1 MFRQFSWLVPFSLL
15 KLLMVMMVFFI
26 TYLLWKADRLLE
38 GEIVLSESGFAGRLL
53 AVVCENGV
61 LYVPMKMAVLN
72 EACVFV
78 GRNLSGI
85 VAELYYYFKCTRRA
99 RVVKKGRG
107 WDKYKDFF
115 VFRCE
120 K

>member
-1 MFRQFSWLVPFSLL
+1 
-15 KLLMVMMVFFI
+15 MVIMVFFI

-38 GEIVLSESGFAGRLL
+38 GEGVLSESGFAGRLL

-85 VAELYYYFKCTRRA
+85 VA
-99 RVVKKGRG
+99 
-107 WDKYKDFF
+107 
-115 VFRCE
+115 
-120 K
+120 